1 MSEPPISMTL
11 ERAIRRAAD
20 WHDGQHRKGSTLPYM
35 VHPFAVAMI
44 LDRLGFAEDV
54 VIAGLLHDVV
64 EDTEATLADV
74 ETEFGPRVAE
84 LVGWCSERK
93 KDDSGAHRPWA
104 DRKRDHIEALAA
116 APTDA
121 RAVVLADKLHN
132 LTSIRFDLDDVAY
145 HKMLGEISEEEDAQ
159 GRGLLS
165 AIVVHKT
172 GDQEPGTG
180 FYELAEALGRN
191 VSDRLRC
198 WTDEVKLAYQVWAN
212 LKTNVNVT
220 P

>member
-1 MSEPPISMTL
+1 MQQPPISMTL
-11 ERAIRRAAD
+11 ERAIRQAAK

-44 LDRLGFAEDV
+44 LDRMGFAEDA

-64 EDTEATLADV
+64 EDTEATLEQV
-74 ETEFGPRVAE
+74 ETDFGPRVAE

-93 KDDSGAHRPWA
+93 KDDSGAHRPWV

-132 LTSIRFDLDDVAY
+132 LTSIRFDLDA
-145 HKMLGEISEEEDAQ
+145 
-159 GRGLLS
+159 GRAVWDLFNASRDQVIENYRASIERIGGDEPQLAGLVF
-165 AIVVHKT
+165 ACW
-172 GDQEPGTG
+172 
-180 FYELAEALGRN
+180 EALVSVASDHNLIN
-191 VSDRLRC
+191 VGLDSTTQGGSR
-198 WTDEVKLAYQVWAN
+198 KNGPAGA
-212 LKTNVNVT
+212 
-220 P
+220 PAG

>member
-1 MSEPPISMTL
+1 MSGSPISMTL

-64 EDTEATLADV
+64 EDTESTLADV

-116 APTDA
+116 APIDA

-132 LTSIRFDLDDVAY
+132 LTSIRFDLDAGRPVWGLFNASRDQVIENYRASIERIGGSEPPLAGLVA
-145 HKMLGEISEEEDAQ
+145 ACW
-159 GRGLLS
+159 
-165 AIVVHKT
+165 
-172 GDQEPGTG
+172 
-180 FYELAEALGRN
+180 EALAAVAG
-191 VSDRLRC
+191 
-198 WTDEVKLAYQVWAN
+198 
-212 LKTNVNVT
+212 
-220 P
+220 